1 MRKRFLSLFACVL
14 LFASCKENHALVSL
28 TISPP
33 SADSVYQGSV
43 DAAQVHNILVEEF
56 TGASCPNCPAGHA
69 ALAALK
75 LQYGNTLHILGIHP
89 HDTLFAQA
97 FPQPGAQYDFRTKI
111 GYALE
116 INVFGGL
123 NFMPSAGVD
132 RVLYSGGLL
141 LDRNL
146 WGAAIGA
153 RSTDQSSPVNLT
165 VSSSYNPA
173 TDTAATI
180 AATIKY
186 VSTVSPGQNLSI
198 AIVEDSLVDAQDSVG
213 ISIPNY
219 VFNNVFR
226 DMVTSGNPTSGD
238 PLLASHSS
246 ITAGTVNIRTY
257 FYKVNQ
263 GAPNFNNNVH
273 VPQHCRV
280 IAFVTDNT
288 THAVLQSAE
297 CPLVN

>member
-1 MRKRFLSLFACVL
+1 MRKCLLSLFACIL

-28 TISPP
+28 TISAP
-33 SADSVYQGSV
+33 STDSVYQGSI
-43 DAAQVHNILVEEF
+43 DTAQTRNVLVEEF
-56 TGASCPNCPAGHA
+56 TGASCPNCPAGHEI
-69 ALAALK
+69 LAALK

-97 FPQPGAQYDFRTKI
+97 NPQPSAQYDFRTQI
-111 GYALE
+111 GYALDM
-116 INVFGGL
+116 NVYGGL
-123 NFMPSAGVD
+123 NFMPTAGVD
-132 RVLYSGGLL
+132 RFQYSGGLL

-146 WGAAIGA
+146 WGAAIA
-153 RSTDQSSPVNLT
+153 SRSTDHSSPVNLT
-165 VSSSYNPA
+165 ISSTYNPA

-186 VSTVSPGQNLSI
+186 VKTVSPGQNVSI
-198 AIVEDSLVDAQDSVG
+198 AIVEDSLIDAQDSVS
-213 ISIPNY
+213 IIIPNY

-226 DMVTSGNPTSGD
+226 DMVTSGNPTVGD

-246 ITAGTVNIRTY
+246 IAAGTVNIRTY

-263 GAPNFNNNVH
+263 GTPNFNNKVH

-280 IAFVTDNT
+280 IAFVTDNA

-297 CPLVN
+297 CPLVH